1 MFHGSAEFNL
11 TVRALGQ
18 RFFLTFYASSVTGKT
33 VLGGKTEM
41 FFFLLFC
48 YLFYCSCCFC
58 CFFFLLLLLFL
69 FLLFW
74 EGGNVFQ
81 VYVKSLL

>member
-41 FFFLLFC
+41 FF
-48 YLFYCSCCFC
+48 YYFYFSCC
-58 CFFFLLLLLFL
+58 FLLLLLLLLL

>member
-11 TVRALGQ
+11 TVRALGH

-41 FFFLLFC
+41 FFFLFC

-58 CFFFLLLLLFL
+58 FFFLLLLLL